1 MKKLIFFLLLVCA
14 SAFIYAQTGNK
25 PATTATELIKVN
37 VTNYDFGKIVQGK
50 PVTYD
55 FIITNT
61 GTEPLKLEDV
71 HASCGCTTPIWSKE
85 PIAPGASAKI
95 NVGFNAMAYG
105 VFDKSITINYNNGLS
120 KILTIKGEVRKTPD
134 NSVPGNAILELF
146 KQ

>member
-1 MKKLIFFLLLVCA
+1 MKKLSLFLLLVCA

-25 PATTATELIKVN
+25 PALPATELIKVN